1 MIFFDYE
8 GIFASEA
15 RIENKYALTSVIAQ
29 RARQISEQ
37 KGQGLLDGAEKAI
50 SLATRELLEGK
61 LHFRLS
67 DGEK

>member
-8 GIFASEA
+8 KVFASEDC
-15 RIENKYALTSVIAQ
+15 IENKYALTSIIAQ

-61 LHFRLS
+61 VRIHLPE
-67 DGEK
+67 EKH

>member
-8 GIFASEA
+8 KVFKSENC
-15 RIENKYALTSVIAQ
+15 IDNKYALTSVIAQ

-61 LHFRLS
+61 VAVRLP
-67 DGEK
+67 DGSL